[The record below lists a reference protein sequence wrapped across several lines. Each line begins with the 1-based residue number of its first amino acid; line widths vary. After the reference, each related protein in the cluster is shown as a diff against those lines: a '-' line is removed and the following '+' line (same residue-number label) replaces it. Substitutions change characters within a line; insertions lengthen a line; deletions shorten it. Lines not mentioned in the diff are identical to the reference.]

1 MLMPSTVTVAKFAQ
15 GGELFAQMRLMSDIS
30 EDTAQGRLI
39 LQNVSHVYVAPY
51 NPKQEESEGP
61 KSQEPSKVSHPPGI
75 LYRYVA
81 LCTSCI
87 IM

>member
-15 GGELFAQMRLMSDIS
+15 GGELFAQMRLVSDIS

-51 NPKQEESEGP
+51 DPKLEEQEGANTT
-61 KSQEPSKVSHPPGI
+61 EPEKVSI
-75 LYRYVA
+75 
-81 LCTSCI
+81 
-87 IM
+87 